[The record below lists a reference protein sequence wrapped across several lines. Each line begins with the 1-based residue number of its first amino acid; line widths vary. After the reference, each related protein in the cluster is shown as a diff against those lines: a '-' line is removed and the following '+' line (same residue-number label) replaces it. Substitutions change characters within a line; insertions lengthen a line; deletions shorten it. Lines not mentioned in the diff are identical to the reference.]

1 MRNASMSRYLPS
13 LAMVMLPALSGCVMP
28 PNNQGTYRYGLP
40 ALPPANVA
48 AFEPGPASR
57 PIIYRNT
64 HMPLIG
70 PVPIRSEVVLRL
82 RPDGTYLASATTS
95 APGKGSGHI
104 EGTAIRRGAE
114 ILVTQPVSR
123 DGPSCTL
130 TMSPVPGRADT
141 MRVSE
146 GDGCNQWHG
155 AAVEFEGTY
164 RRAGR

>member
-1 MRNASMSRYLPS
+1 MQLPCFRLPIAAATFFALAECVPPPTQGAYGYSMPFQPS
-13 LAMVMLPALSGCVMP
+13 NVVPV
-28 PNNQGTYRYGLP
+28 NEQGSAG
-40 ALPPANVA
+40 
-48 AFEPGPASR
+48 R
-57 PIIYRNT
+57 PVIYRDT
-64 HMPLIG
+64 HMPLVG
-70 PVPIRSEVVLRL
+70 RVPIRSEIVLRP
-82 RPDGTYLASATTS
+82 RPDGSFLASATTS

-130 TMSPVPGRADT
+130 TMSPVPGRADS

-146 GDGCNQWHG
+146 GEGCNQWHG

-164 RRAGR
+164 RRASR

>member
-1 MRNASMSRYLPS
+1 MQLHRLGLPIAAFAFFA
-13 LAMVMLPALSGCVMP
+13 LAGCVP
-28 PNNQGTYRYGLP
+28 PSAQGAYGYGLP
-40 ALPPANVA
+40 YQPANAVPMN
-48 AFEPGPASR
+48 ETDPAGR
-57 PIIYRNT
+57 PIVYRNT
-64 HMPLIG
+64 HMPLVG
-70 PVPIRSEVVLRL
+70 PVPIRSEVVLRP
-82 RPDGTYLASATTS
+82 RPDGTFLASATTS

-114 ILVTQPVSR
+114 ILVTQPASNN
-123 DGPSCTL
+123 GPSCTL
-130 TMSPVPGRADT
+130 TMSPVRGRADT